1 MSSASF
7 DIIAH
12 PSSRVSSIHEGVDS
26 SPPISDVDMLELL
39 KSDVG
44 VNEPYEANA
53 EEDHEMGVQRMKE
66 EEGAR
71 QELQQDGE
79 DPEAPMVEGQ
89 GGPREDQKIQ
99 EEDRA
104 EPKRRVRTHKD
115 EEPSVKEQRIL
126 RRKIQR
132 LLLIRHCST
141 CAIPPPPLVTIR
153 GPSSKSITPSSGL
166 PDRCGPCEDE
176 ADNNEDS
183 APPQASSGVM
193 VCPVTSHCA
202 EGKAL
207 CAHIRT
213 CQVEGCK
220 YKKCLTSR
228 EVLGHYKGCRD
239 RACEICGPV
248 RALDRRHHRG
258 GLRGNDGNQRR
269 KSDSSI
275 ETIDDEGWL
284 NANMMESDHY
294 R

>member
-1 MSSASF
+1 MSDAL
-7 DIIAH
+7 
-12 PSSRVSSIHEGVDS
+12 
-26 SPPISDVDMLELL
+26 MYELL
-39 KSDVG
+39 KSDLDVE
-44 VNEPYEANA
+44 EPYEAHAEKDNETGIRRMKG
-53 EEDHEMGVQRMKE
+53 EED
-66 EEGAR
+66 
-71 QELQQDGE
+71 QELQDGK
-79 DPEAPMVEGQ
+79 DSEAPMVEGQ
-89 GGPREDQKIQ
+89 GDPREDQKVRD
-99 EEDRA
+99 EDRA
-104 EPKRRVRTHKD
+104 EPKQRRRVRAHK
-115 EEPSVKEQRIL
+115 EEEQSVKEQRIL

-141 CAIPPPPLVTIR
+141 CAIPPPPV
-153 GPSSKSITPSSGL
+153 SGL

-176 ADNNEDS
+176 VDNNADS
-183 APPQASSGVM
+183 APPQASSNVV

-213 CQVEGCK
+213 CQVEDCK

-228 EVLGHYKGCRD
+228 EVLGHYRDCRD

-258 GLRGNDGNQRR
+258 GPRGNNQNQRR

-284 NANMMESDHY
+284 NANMTGSNHC
-294 R
+294 